1 MSAAPYFSMTLENLI
16 SFAAWPW
23 VQRLGGLGLV
33 AVGIADGSVVPLP
46 GSTDALTIVL
56 AARSHQGWPYYAAM
70 ATLGSTLGGY
80 LTYRLGRKG
89 GKEALE
95 RKVSRE
101 RLQKIYRKFDRGAFQ
116 AVFVPALLP
125 PPVPMVPFV
134 LAAGV
139 MNYPPKKFLTAL
151 VMGRAVRFTIVAF
164 LASIY
169 GKSILG
175 FIREYREPVL
185 WSFIGSVVL
194 GGMVGLFYFL
204 KHKRGR
210 TKQPPQHAR
219 QDAAA

>member
-1 MSAAPYFSMTLENLI
+1 MTLENLI

-56 AARSHQGWPYYAAM
+56 AAGSHQEWPYYAAM

-101 RLQKIYRKFDRGAFQ
+101 RLQKIYGKLNRGAFQ

-139 MNYPPKKFLTAL
+139 MNYSPKKFLTAL
-151 VMGRAVRFTIVAF
+151 VMGCAVRFKIVAF
-164 LASIY
+164 LSSMY
-169 GKSILG
+169 GQSILV
-175 FIREYREPVL
+175 FIRVFRVMIL
-185 WSFIGSVVL
+185 CSF
-194 GGMVGLFYFL
+194 
-204 KHKRGR
+204 
-210 TKQPPQHAR
+210 
-219 QDAAA
+219 

>member
-1 MSAAPYFSMTLENLI
+1 MSLENLI
-16 SFAAWPW
+16 SLAAWPW
-23 VQRLGGLGLV
+23 LLRLGGLGLV
-33 AVGIADGSVVPLP
+33 GVGLADGSVVPLP

-56 AARSHQGWPYYAAM
+56 AAGSHKEWPYYAAM

-95 RKVSRE
+95 KKISRE
-101 RLQKIYRKFDRGAFQ
+101 RLQNIYGKVNRGAFQ

-139 MNYPPKKFLTAL
+139 MNYPPRKFLAAL
-151 VMGRAVRFTIVAF
+151 IMGRAVRFSIIAF

-185 WSFIGSVVL
+185 WSFVGLVAL
-194 GGMVGLFYFL
+194 GAMIGLFYFF
-204 KHKRGR
+204 KHKHARG
-210 TKQPPQHAR
+210 KHQPHHAR

>member
-1 MSAAPYFSMTLENLI
+1 
-16 SFAAWPW
+16 
-23 VQRLGGLGLV
+23 
-33 AVGIADGSVVPLP
+33 
-46 GSTDALTIVL
+46 
-56 AARSHQGWPYYAAM
+56 M

-89 GKEALE
+89 GKEALD

-116 AVFVPALLP
+116 AVFLSALVP
-125 PPVPMVPFV
+125 PPVPLVPFV

-139 MNYPPKKFLTAL
+139 MNYPPRKFLTAL
-151 VMGRAVRFTIVAF
+151 IAGRAVRFSLVAF

-185 WSFIGSVVL
+185 WSFVGSVAL
-194 GGMVGLFYFL
+194 GAMIGLFYFL
-204 KHKRGR
+204 KQQRGR
-210 TKQPPQHAR
+210 TKHTQ
-219 QDAAA
+219 

>member
-1 MSAAPYFSMTLENLI
+1 MSLENLI
-16 SFAAWPW
+16 SLAAWPW
-23 VQRLGGLGLV
+23 LLRLGGLGLV
-33 AVGIADGSVVPLP
+33 GVGLADGSVVPLP

-56 AARSHQGWPYYAAM
+56 AAGSHKDWPYYAAM
-70 ATLGSTLGGY
+70 ATVGSTLGGY

-101 RLQKIYRKFDRGAFQ
+101 RLQKIYGKLNRGAFQ

-139 MNYPPKKFLTAL
+139 MNYPPRKFLTAL
-151 VMGRAVRFTIVAF
+151 IAGRAVRFSIVAF

-185 WSFIGSVVL
+185 WSFVGSVAL

-210 TKQPPQHAR
+210 AKQPPQHAR

>member
-1 MSAAPYFSMTLENLI
+1 MSLENLI
-16 SFAAWPW
+16 SLAAWPW
-23 VQRLGGLGLV
+23 LLRLGGLGLV
-33 AVGIADGSVVPLP
+33 GVGLADGSVVPLP

-56 AARSHQGWPYYAAM
+56 AAGSRKDWPYYAAM
-70 ATLGSTLGGY
+70 ATLGSALGGY

-95 RKVSRE
+95 RKISRE

-151 VMGRAVRFTIVAF
+151 VLGRALRFSIVAF

-175 FIREYREPVL
+175 FLREYREPVL
-185 WSFIGSVVL
+185 WAFVGLVVL
-194 GGMVGLFYFL
+194 GGLIGLFYFI
-204 KHKRGR
+204 KHRR
-210 TKQPPQHAR
+210 SRDKQHRQHVG
-219 QDAAA
+219 QDVAA